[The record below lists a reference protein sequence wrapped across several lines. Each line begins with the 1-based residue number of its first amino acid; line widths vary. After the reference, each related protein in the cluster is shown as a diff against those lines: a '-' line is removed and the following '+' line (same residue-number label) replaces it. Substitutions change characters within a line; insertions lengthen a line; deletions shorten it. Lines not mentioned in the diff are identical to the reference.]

1 MKVNLSRGVR
11 RALFVLALAPVLASS
26 VPAQQRD
33 PLAGLDAYIRQ
44 AMGEWPVA
52 GLAIAIVKDDSVVF
66 ARGYGV
72 REAGKPEPVDT
83 HTLFAIGSN
92 TKLFTAVAAGMMA
105 DAGKLAW
112 DDRVIDRLPWFRLYD
127 PWVTRE
133 IRVRDLLSHRSGL
146 GRRGDMIWYASGF
159 DRDEVIRRVRY
170 LEPNTSFRSAFGYQN
185 IMVST
190 AGEVVAAVAGES
202 WDEIIRERIFV
213 PLGMGSSNT
222 SVRDLTGA
230 PDVATPH
237 TVKAGRP
244 VPIPWRDIDNIA
256 PAGSIN
262 SSVDDMARWLRLLL
276 SDGVFA
282 GDTLVRAATLREI
295 ESPQTIVPFAP
306 DTLFPS
312 RHFSAYGLGI
322 GMSDYRGVKVLAH
335 TGGIDGMLSQVGL
348 IPERRL
354 GIVVLTNTDGPN
366 NLFAALLW
374 RVFDAYLGA
383 PPRDWSRI
391 LLDRVR
397 AQEAMADSARAKM
410 EAARVK
416 DAPPSLSLAAYAGT
430 YENPMYPPMVVVL
443 EGDHL
448 SVHFGPELSVPLEPW
463 QYETFRARPDE
474 GGQLAEAMVTFAL
487 DERGRPATLSLDL
500 QGRTEFTRK
509 ESETSEG
516 TSRR

>member
-1 MKVNLSRGVR
+1 MKDASLR
-11 RALFVLALAPVLASS
+11 RARGPLFTLVSAVVLAQAAV
-26 VPAQQRD
+26 AQQ
-33 PLAGLDAYIRQ
+33 PLDGLDLYIQQ
-44 AMGEWPVA
+44 AMRDWPVA

-72 REAGKPEPVDT
+72 REVGRPEAVDT
-83 HTLFAIGSN
+83 RTVFAIGSN
-92 TKLFTAVAAGMMA
+92 TKLFTAVAAGMMV

-170 LEPNTSFRSAFGYQN
+170 LEPNASFRSAFGYQN

-202 WDEIIRERIFV
+202 WDQVVRTRIFV
-213 PLGMGSSNT
+213 PLGMASSNT
-222 SVRDLTGA
+222 SVGDVAGA

-237 TVKAGRP
+237 SVRDGRP
-244 VPIPWRDIDNIA
+244 VPIPWRNIDNIA

-276 SDGVFA
+276 AGGTFN

-295 ESPQTIVPFAP
+295 ESPQTLAPLTP

-322 GMSDYRGVKVLAH
+322 GMGDYRGVKVLTH

-366 NLFAALLW
+366 NVFAALLW

-383 PPRDWSRI
+383 PARDWSRVF
-391 LLDRVR
+391 LDRAR
-397 AQEAMADSARAKM
+397 AQEALADSARSEM
-410 EAARVK
+410 EAARVQ
-416 DAPPSLSLAAYAGT
+416 DAPPSLPLAAYAGT
-430 YENPMYPPMVVVL
+430 YENPMYPPIVVAA
-443 EGDHL
+443 EGGRL
-448 SVHFGPELSVPLEPW
+448 SARFGPEVSVSLEPW
-463 QYETFRARPDE
+463 QYDTFRATPGD
-474 GGQLAEAMVTFAL
+474 GGPLSAGLVTFTL
-487 DERGRPATLSLDL
+487 DARGQPRTLSLDL
-500 QGRTEFTRK
+500 QGRTDFTRR
-509 ESETSEG
+509 EPNADAATG
-516 TSRR
+516 RR